1 MEEAYVCLFLW
12 GHWFPL
18 PFWRIVILRFA
29 VGGPTHRLS
38 SVVALAFRAL
48 CSFASLCSTFVSSL
62 LFSKHGREGP
72 AGRGKSGSEH
82 QRLCIIPRRR
92 PGEWGVEGIEHAAAQ
107 LEEACVLEMEGTE
120 PWCGALHHVQVLCL
134 YALVK
139 PCRAV

>member
-1 MEEAYVCLFLW
+1 MERL
-12 GHWFPL
+12 
-18 PFWRIVILRFA
+18 
-29 VGGPTHRLS
+29 VG
-38 SVVALAFRAL
+38 AL
-48 CSFASLCSTFVSSL
+48 CGLSTFVSSL

-107 LEEACVLEMEGTE
+107 LEEACVLEVEGTE

>member
-1 MEEAYVCLFLW
+1 MSWRL
-12 GHWFPL
+12 PL
-18 PFWRIVILRFA
+18 ELA
-29 VGGPTHRLS
+29 GGRGS
-38 SVVALAFRAL
+38 GLAFGKGGL
-48 CSFASLCSTFVSSL
+48 DL
-62 LFSKHGREGP
+62 EGL

-134 YALVK
+134 YARVK